1 MKSRNYLRS
10 LTVLLNKRHWNSSM
24 LWKMIELIV
33 KDLLEKEDNDL
44 TYNVFRDIYSYAR
57 KCKSLTELEDYL
69 DIYKYI

>member
-44 TYNVFRDIYSYAR
+44 THNVFRDIYSYAR
-57 KCKSLTELEDYL
+57 KCKSLTMLEDYL
-69 DIYKYI
+69 DKFAY

>member
-33 KDLLEKEDNDL
+33 KDLLEKKDNDL
-44 TYNVFRDIYSYAR
+44 AHNVFKDIYCYAR

-69 DIYKYI
+69 DKFAY